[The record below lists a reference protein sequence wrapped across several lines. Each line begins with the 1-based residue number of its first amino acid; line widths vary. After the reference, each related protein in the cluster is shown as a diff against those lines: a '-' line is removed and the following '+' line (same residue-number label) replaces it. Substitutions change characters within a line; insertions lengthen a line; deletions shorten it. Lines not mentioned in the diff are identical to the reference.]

1 MEKISRKEQKERTRA
16 GLVAEAEELFAAHG
30 ISSTT
35 TADIA
40 KSLKV
45 SHGTLFVHFPT
56 REDLIKAVVED
67 FGERLS
73 SALGKRCADDLV
85 LKDLLKSHLVVLAEF
100 EDFYMRLISESQ
112 SLPPHIRSIVYSMNA
127 SLSYRFYRAAKNE
140 MDRGLIKKMTQVQFF
155 NTWMG
160 LVHYNIM
167 NRDLFSEK
175 TPILHEVGNELLKH
189 FLNLIKTTN

>member
-1 MEKISRKEQKERTRA
+1 MEKITRKEQKENTRV
-16 GLVAEAEELFAAHG
+16 GLISQAENLFASKG
-30 ISSTT
+30 ISNTS

-56 REDLIKAVVED
+56 REDLIKGVVDE

-73 SALGKRCADDLV
+73 IALGQKLSSDLKLKALLKAHLLV
-85 LKDLLKSHLVVLAEF
+85 LADF

-127 SLSYRFYRAAKNE
+127 SLSYRFYRAAKVE
-140 MDRGLIKKMTQVQFF
+140 MDAGLIKKMTQIQFF

-167 NRDLFSEK
+167 NRDLFAEK
-175 TPILHEVGNELLKH
+175 TPILNEVGSELIQH
-189 FLNLIKTTN
+189 FLNLIKT

>member
-1 MEKISRKEQKERTRA
+1 MDRMTRKEQKENTRA
-16 GLVAEAEELFAAHG
+16 ALLGQAESLFALHG
-30 ISSTT
+30 ISCTT

-56 REDLIKAVVED
+56 RDDLIKAVVEE

-73 SALGKRCADDLV
+73 AALGARCADN
-85 LKDLLKSHLVVLAEF
+85 LKLKELLKAHLAVLADF

-112 SLPPHIRSIVYSMNA
+112 NLTPHIRSIVYAMNA
-127 SLSYRFYRAAKNE
+127 SLSYRFYRAAKSE
-140 MDRGLIKKMTQVQFF
+140 MDTGKIKKISQIHFF

-160 LVHYNIM
+160 LIHYYVM
-167 NRDLFSEK
+167 NRDLFSEQ
-175 TPILHEVGNELLKH
+175 TPILSEVSDDLLRH
-189 FLNLIKTTN
+189 FLNLIKT

>member
-1 MEKISRKEQKERTRA
+1 MEKISRKEQKEKTRA
-16 GLVAEAEELFAAHG
+16 GLVSEAEGLFAANG
-30 ISSTT
+30 ISNTT

-56 REDLIKAVVED
+56 RDDLIKAVVEE

-73 SALGKRCADDLV
+73 SALGKRCSDDLV
-85 LKDLLKSHLVVLAEF
+85 LKDLLKAHLAVLASF

-140 MDRGLIKKMTQVQFF
+140 MAQGTIKKMTQVQFF

-160 LVHYNIM
+160 LVHYYIM

-175 TPILHEVGNELLKH
+175 TPILNEVGNDLLKH
-189 FLNLIKTTN
+189 FLNLIKTNN